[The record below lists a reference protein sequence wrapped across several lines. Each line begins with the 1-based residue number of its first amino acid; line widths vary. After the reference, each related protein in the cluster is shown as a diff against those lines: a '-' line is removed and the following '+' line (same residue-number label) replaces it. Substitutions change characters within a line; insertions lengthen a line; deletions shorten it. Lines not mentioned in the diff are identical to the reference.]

1 MSRGKFILLHVDN
14 EDSKALLEDVILNQ
28 GVERGVFFGSK
39 FISELKEQFS
49 YMKERGYFP
58 IGVVIDFNNS
68 ANNVEYLFKR
78 HPNQSK
84 EMKLIELKTI
94 NPTEL

>member
-1 MSRGKFILLHVDN
+1 MSTGKFILLHVDN

-49 YMKERGYFP
+49 IESTFL
-58 IGVVIDFNNS
+58 
-68 ANNVEYLFKR
+68 EYYSTLQDGTTLEGR
-78 HPNQSK
+78 LLN
-84 EMKLIELKTI
+84 I
-94 NPTEL
+94 NYLQIRFLCFCC